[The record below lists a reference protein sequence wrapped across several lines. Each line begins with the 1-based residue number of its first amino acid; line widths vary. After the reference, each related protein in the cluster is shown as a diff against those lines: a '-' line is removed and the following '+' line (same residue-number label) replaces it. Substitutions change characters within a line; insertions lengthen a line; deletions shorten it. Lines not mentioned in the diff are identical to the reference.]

1 MRFYARKRKQAPAV
15 IIVALIDILI
25 VLLIF
30 LMVTTTFNIELGAG
44 GGAFH
49 ICIPYAA
56 LEPIRDLLYSTMQG
70 DHTEPDRRWIRMLS
84 KQVQSAEVD
93 LVANLANISLTL
105 NQLLNMKIGDVL
117 AADIPP
123 TVTAQVDGVPIF
135 EARYGA
141 LNGQYA
147 ILIDRVLSPQD
158 DNAGD
163 AHA

>member
-1 MRFYARKRKQAPAV
+1 M
-15 IIVALIDILI
+15 
-25 VLLIF
+25 
-30 LMVTTTFNIELGAG
+30 TTTFNIELGAG

-56 LEPIRDLLYSTMQG
+56 LEPIRDLLYRTMQG

-123 TVTAQVDGVPIF
+123 TVTAQVDGVPRAHRRGHCCGPRR
-135 EARYGA
+135 ARSRRLA
-141 LNGQYA
+141 RPVRRPTNRNDLRA
-147 ILIDRVLSPQD
+147 RRSPRD
-158 DNAGD
+158 VPVR
-163 AHA
+163 